1 MSRGYYRDLYA
12 LLDEGKRAG
21 VFEFGDA
28 RVAAHSMGGVMGFM
42 YTWHDPSRI
51 DADVLA
57 LELSSAMMKI
67 ILPAAPSRSATTAS

>member
-1 MSRGYYRDLYA
+1 
-12 LLDEGKRAG
+12 
-21 VFEFGDA
+21 
-28 RVAAHSMGGVMGFM
+28 M